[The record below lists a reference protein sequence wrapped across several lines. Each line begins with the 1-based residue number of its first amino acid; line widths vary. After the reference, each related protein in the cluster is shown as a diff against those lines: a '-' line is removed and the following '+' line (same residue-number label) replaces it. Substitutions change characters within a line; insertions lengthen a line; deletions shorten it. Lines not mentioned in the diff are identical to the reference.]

1 MASSQVAPSP
11 ATSRKDHLEAGRRR
25 LEEFRKKKAEERAK
39 KASSSSSNEQSHL
52 SGLKN
57 NQTEQLSAGSPSAH
71 AHVLNGSTPEKNP
84 GRDSNSSLVPP
95 SPYTTSAL
103 HIPVVPSNEVGSP
116 EIFVKENVKVKV
128 SVAEPINTET
138 ATLSNVS
145 GEIYNSGLQS
155 SHKDTRE
162 SKRQEVASSIESGS
176 GYVNSSRISSSE
188 NISGVAKKQEPHINS
203 WRRSSSENIS
213 ELTKKHETKIAGS
226 ESTKVE
232 IEPSNSHPHIPE
244 YGWPITKDGYFL
256 PQEENLRGIVIPEM
270 NGSMN
275 DLVNKLPAE
284 AQVSSNFF
292 SRDAQENVQYSK
304 ISQPPARSSLSLF
317 ADEAVTKSQM
327 DTRNGSQM
335 SSLTEPTFSSKQFSN
350 EPMDFSNGTLGKGAK
365 DLFEGRKFQFSDSS
379 SNNQSQNQDSVGVQ
393 FYSNS
398 RFRPSP
404 TLFSADKSSFSSRS
418 RPSFL
423 DSITPS
429 TRSPTLQTA
438 VPGPEKS
445 SENSNNA
452 EVGSIV
458 EMSYD
463 KRGGFEKIGMNDRV
477 LGQFE
482 LSSSQ
487 KNDDFSALEQHI
499 EDLTQEKFSLQ
510 RALDASR
517 TLAESLAQENSSLTD
532 AFNQQGAV
540 VNQLKTDL
548 EKKREEI
555 RAQLLALNTLKMES
569 DNAQLECSAAD
580 ERAKMLASEVISL
593 EEKALRLRSNELKL
607 ERQLETLNGE
617 LASTRRHS
625 SSLEKERADLR
636 STIDALQEEKKLLQ
650 SKLRK
655 TAANDSFDVRSTSK
669 NSRDLKDA
677 CTSTEDIGIEVLN
690 FPAMGGLFLARQD
703 DVPTR
708 IPTTQAFLQ
717 PINVQEVSDVQS
729 GGATSSTSF
738 NLSSFTEVTNSL
750 NSDQRTHLLDLP
762 TGIPSDQ
769 QRMVDNINSLIEELA
784 LEKESLARALRTESA
799 EASMLRASNREFSQ
813 KLEVQTQRLELLI
826 SQNMAHEGRLVGP
839 RNFDNMHEEIE
850 YVDEGDEVVERVLGW
865 IMKLFP
871 GGSSKRRTSKLL

>member
-39 KASSSSSNEQSHL
+39 KASFSSNEQSHL

-57 NQTEQLSAGSPSAH
+57 NQTEQQSVGSLSAH
-71 AHVLNGSTPEKNP
+71 AHVINGSAPEKNP
-84 GRDSNSSLVPP
+84 GRDSNSSLVQP
-95 SPYTTSAL
+95 SPSTASAL
-103 HIPVVPSNEVGSP
+103 HVPVVPSNEVAVP
-116 EIFVKENVKVKV
+116 EIFVKENVEVKV
-128 SVAEPINTET
+128 SAAEPINTET
-138 ATLSNVS
+138 ATLSNAS
-145 GEIYNSGLQS
+145 DEIYNSRLQP

-162 SKRQEVASSIESGS
+162 SKKQDAASSIESGS
-176 GYVNSSRISSSE
+176 GYVNISRISSSE

-203 WRRSSSENIS
+203 WTRSSSENIS
-213 ELTKKHETKIAGS
+213 ELTKKHETKIAGN
-226 ESTKVE
+226 EPAKVE
-232 IEPSNSHPHIPE
+232 VELSNSHPHTLD
-244 YGWPITKDGYFL
+244 YRWPTTKDGYFL
-256 PQEENLRGIVIPEM
+256 PQEENFRGIQIPEM

-292 SRDAQENVQYSK
+292 SRDAQDNVQYSE

-317 ADEAVTKSQM
+317 AADAVTKSQT
-327 DTRNGSQM
+327 DTRNGSRM
-335 SSLTEPTFSSKQFSN
+335 NSLTEPTFSSKQFSN
-350 EPMDFSNGTLGKGAK
+350 ESIDFSNGTLGKGSK
-365 DLFEGRKFQFSDSS
+365 DLFEGRKFHFSDSS

-393 FYSNS
+393 LYSNS
-398 RFRPSP
+398 RFRPSS
-404 TLFSADKSSFSSRS
+404 TLFSTDKPSLGSHRS

-423 DSITPS
+423 DSITAS
-429 TRSPTLQTA
+429 TRSPMVQTS
-438 VPGPEKS
+438 VPGSEKS
-445 SENSNNA
+445 LESNNA
-452 EVGSIV
+452 EVGRIA

-463 KRGGFEKIGMNDRV
+463 KQGGSEKLGMNDRV

-482 LSSSQ
+482 ISSSQ
-487 KNDDFSALEQHI
+487 KNDDFAALEQHI
-499 EDLTQEKFSLQ
+499 EDLTQEKFALQ

-540 VNQLKTDL
+540 VNQLKADL
-548 EKKREEI
+548 EKKQEEI
-555 RAQLLALNTLKMES
+555 RAQLLVLNTLKMES
-569 DNAQLECSAAD
+569 ENAQLECSAAD

-607 ERQLETLNGE
+607 ERQLETLNGD
-617 LASTRRHS
+617 LASNRRHC
-625 SSLEKERADLR
+625 SSLEKERTDLR

-655 TAANDSFDVRSTSK
+655 TAVNDSFDVRSTSK

-690 FPAMGGLFLARQD
+690 LPAMGGLFLARQD
-703 DVPTR
+703 GVPTR
-708 IPTTQAFLQ
+708 TPTTEALLQ
-717 PINVQEVSDVQS
+717 SINVQEVSDAQS
-729 GGATSSTSF
+729 GGATSSRSF
-738 NLSSFTEVTNSL
+738 SLSSFTEATNGL
-750 NSDQRTHLLDLP
+750 NSDQRTDLLHLP
-762 TGIPSDQ
+762 TTIPSDQ
-769 QRMVDNINSLIEELA
+769 KRMVDNINSLIEELA
-784 LEKESLARALRTESA
+784 LEKESLARALRAESA

-813 KLEVQTQRLELLI
+813 KLEAQTQRLELLI
-826 SQNMAHEGRLVGP
+826 SQNMVHEGHLVGP
-839 RNFDNMHEEIE
+839 RNFHNMHEEIE

>member
-39 KASSSSSNEQSHL
+39 KASSSLNEQSHL

-57 NQTEQLSAGSPSAH
+57 NQTEQQSVGSLSAH
-71 AHVLNGSTPEKNP
+71 AHVLNGSESEKNP
-84 GRDSNSSLVPP
+84 GRDSNSSVVQP
-95 SPYTTSAL
+95 SPFTTSPL
-103 HIPVVPSNEVGSP
+103 HVPVVPSNEVGVP
-116 EIFVKENVKVKV
+116 EIFVKENVEVKV
-128 SVAEPINTET
+128 SVAEPINTEI

-145 GEIYNSGLQS
+145 DEIYNSRLQP

-162 SKRQEVASSIESGS
+162 SKRQDSASSFESGS
-176 GYVNSSRISSSE
+176 GYVNISRIPSSE

-213 ELTKKHETKIAGS
+213 ELTKKHETKIAGN
-226 ESTKVE
+226 EPAKVE
-232 IEPSNSHPHIPE
+232 VELSNSHPHRPD
-244 YGWPITKDGYFL
+244 YGWPTTKDGYFL
-256 PQEENLRGIVIPEM
+256 SQEENFRGIAIPEM

-275 DLVNKLPAE
+275 DLVNKLPTG

-292 SRDAQENVQYSK
+292 SRDGQENVQYSE

-317 ADEAVTKSQM
+317 ADDALTKSQT
-327 DTRNGSQM
+327 DTRNGSHM
-335 SSLTEPTFSSKQFSN
+335 SSLTEPMFSSKQFSN
-350 EPMDFSNGTLGKGAK
+350 ESIDFSNGTLGKGSK
-365 DLFEGRKFQFSDSS
+365 DMFEGRNVHFSDSS
-379 SNNQSQNQDSVGVQ
+379 SNNQSRNQDSVGVQ
-393 FYSNS
+393 LYSNS

-404 TLFSADKSSFSSRS
+404 TLFSADKPSLGSHRS

-429 TRSPTLQTA
+429 TRSPMVQTS
-438 VPGPEKS
+438 VPGSEKS
-445 SENSNNA
+445 LESNNA
-452 EVGSIV
+452 EAGSIA

-463 KRGGFEKIGMNDRV
+463 KQGGSEKLGMNDRV
-477 LGQFE
+477 FGQFE
-482 LSSSQ
+482 ISSSQ
-487 KNDDFSALEQHI
+487 KNDDFAALEQHI
-499 EDLTQEKFSLQ
+499 EDLTQEKFALQ

-540 VNQLKTDL
+540 VNQLKADL
-548 EKKREEI
+548 EKKQEEI
-555 RAQLLALNTLKMES
+555 GAQLLVLNTLKMES
-569 DNAQLECSAAD
+569 ENAQLECSAAD

-607 ERQLETLNGE
+607 ERQLETLNGD
-617 LASTRRHS
+617 LTSNRRHC
-625 SSLEKERADLR
+625 SSLEKERTDLR

-655 TAANDSFDVRSTSK
+655 IAVNDNFDVRSNSK

-690 FPAMGGLFLARQD
+690 LPAMGGLFLARQD
-703 DVPTR
+703 DVHTR
-708 IPTTQAFLQ
+708 IPTTEALLQ
-717 PINVQEVSDVQS
+717 SINVQEVSDAQS

-738 NLSSFTEVTNSL
+738 SLSSFTEATNSL
-750 NSDQRTHLLDLP
+750 NSDQRTDLLHLP
-762 TGIPSDQ
+762 TTIPSDQ
-769 QRMVDNINSLIEELA
+769 KRMVDSINSLIEELA
-784 LEKESLARALRTESA
+784 LEKESLARSLRAESA
-799 EASMLRASNREFSQ
+799 EAAMLRASNREFSQ
-813 KLEVQTQRLELLI
+813 KLEAQTQRLELLI
-826 SQNMAHEGRLVGP
+826 SQNMAHEGHLVGP
-839 RNFDNMHEEIE
+839 RNLHNMHEEIE

>member
-39 KASSSSSNEQSHL
+39 KASFSSNEQSHL

-57 NQTEQLSAGSPSAH
+57 NQTEQQSVGSLSAH
-71 AHVLNGSTPEKNP
+71 AHVINGSAPEKNP
-84 GRDSNSSLVPP
+84 GRDSNSSLVQP
-95 SPYTTSAL
+95 SPSTASAL
-103 HIPVVPSNEVGSP
+103 HVPVVPSNEVAVP
-116 EIFVKENVKVKV
+116 EIFVKENVEVKV
-128 SVAEPINTET
+128 SAAESINTET
-138 ATLSNVS
+138 ATLSNAS
-145 GEIYNSGLQS
+145 DEIYNSRLQP

-162 SKRQEVASSIESGS
+162 SKKQDAASSIESGS
-176 GYVNSSRISSSE
+176 GYVNISRISSSE

-203 WRRSSSENIS
+203 WTRSSSENIS
-213 ELTKKHETKIAGS
+213 ELTKKHETKIAGN
-226 ESTKVE
+226 EPAKVE
-232 IEPSNSHPHIPE
+232 VELSNSHPHTLD
-244 YGWPITKDGYFL
+244 YRWPTTKDGYFL
-256 PQEENLRGIVIPEM
+256 PQEENFRGIQIPEM

-292 SRDAQENVQYSK
+292 SRDAQDNVQYSE

-317 ADEAVTKSQM
+317 AADAVTKSQT
-327 DTRNGSQM
+327 DTRNGSRM
-335 SSLTEPTFSSKQFSN
+335 NSLTEPTFSSKQFSN
-350 EPMDFSNGTLGKGAK
+350 ESIDFSNGTLGKGSK
-365 DLFEGRKFQFSDSS
+365 DLFEGRKFHFSDSS

-393 FYSNS
+393 LYSNS
-398 RFRPSP
+398 RFRPSS
-404 TLFSADKSSFSSRS
+404 TLFSTDKPSLGSHRS

-423 DSITPS
+423 DSITAS
-429 TRSPTLQTA
+429 TRSPMVQTS
-438 VPGPEKS
+438 VPGSEKS
-445 SENSNNA
+445 LESNNA
-452 EVGSIV
+452 EVGRIA

-463 KRGGFEKIGMNDRV
+463 KQGGSEKLGMNDRV

-482 LSSSQ
+482 ISSSQ
-487 KNDDFSALEQHI
+487 KNDDFAALEQHI
-499 EDLTQEKFSLQ
+499 EDLTQEKFALQ

-540 VNQLKTDL
+540 VNQLKADL
-548 EKKREEI
+548 EKKQEEI
-555 RAQLLALNTLKMES
+555 RAQLLVLNTLKMES
-569 DNAQLECSAAD
+569 ENAQLECSAAD

-607 ERQLETLNGE
+607 ERQLETLNGD
-617 LASTRRHS
+617 LASNRRHC
-625 SSLEKERADLR
+625 SSLEKERTDLR

-655 TAANDSFDVRSTSK
+655 TAVNDSFDVRSTSK

-690 FPAMGGLFLARQD
+690 LPAMGGLFLARQD
-703 DVPTR
+703 GVPTR
-708 IPTTQAFLQ
+708 TPTTEALLQ
-717 PINVQEVSDVQS
+717 SINVQEVSDAQS
-729 GGATSSTSF
+729 GGATSSRSF
-738 NLSSFTEVTNSL
+738 SLSSFTEATNGL
-750 NSDQRTHLLDLP
+750 NSDQRTDLLHLP
-762 TGIPSDQ
+762 TTIPSDQ
-769 QRMVDNINSLIEELA
+769 KRMVDNINSLIEELA
-784 LEKESLARALRTESA
+784 LEKESLARALRAESA

-813 KLEVQTQRLELLI
+813 KLEAQTQRLELLI
-826 SQNMAHEGRLVGP
+826 SQNMVHEGHLVGP
-839 RNFDNMHEEIE
+839 RNFHNMHEEIE